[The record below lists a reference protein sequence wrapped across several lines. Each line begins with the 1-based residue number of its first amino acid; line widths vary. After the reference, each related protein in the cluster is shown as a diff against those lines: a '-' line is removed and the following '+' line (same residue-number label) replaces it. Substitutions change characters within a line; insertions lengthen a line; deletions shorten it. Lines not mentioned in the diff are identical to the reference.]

1 MTMTPVVSVLA
12 TTLASIAWRGIANWV
27 LSRSTTHDLE
37 DEGGRVIV
45 EVKEH
50 LSGARELLAA
60 AAALAVECQRSPRVE
75 QAYLVLWQPRTS
87 LDRTR
92 GEWTAFCESLRVE
105 VATRLR
111 LVCVQSS
118 DDLLIPDD
126 NLGRQLAHA
135 VRSAYEGPPHP
146 TTKID
151 RSYEVLKILSHRYVR
166 GESAIK
172 ISELQRQTGLSHP
185 SVARALKH
193 LQKYLV
199 RESDR
204 SVRLGAWPIENWVV
218 MRALAPKLRRTIAYT
233 DATGRSIDLSRMLT
247 RIKRMK
253 AAAVAVGGVVGARFW
268 QPDIDIDGTPRL
280 DLSVHA
286 PDGRANL
293 GFVEKLDVAL
303 EPSTDVANAPLVVH
317 WLVRA
322 DPLFTLSED
331 GLQIADPIEILL
343 DLEELRF
350 TEQIGAFRKHLV
362 RAK

>member
-1 MTMTPVVSVLA
+1 MDPVVSVLA
-12 TTLASIAWRGIANWV
+12 TTLASIAWKGIANWV
-27 LSRSTTHDLE
+27 LSRSATHDLE

-45 EVKEH
+45 EVKAR
-50 LSGARELLAA
+50 LAGARELLAA
-60 AAALAVECQRSPRVE
+60 AAALAVECQRSPLLE
-75 QAYLVLWQPRTS
+75 QAYLVLWEPRTS

-92 GEWTAFCESLRVE
+92 REWTALCETLRVD
-105 VATRLR
+105 VAMRLR

-118 DDLLIPDD
+118 EDLLIPDD
-126 NLGRQLAHA
+126 KFGSQLAHA
-135 VRSAYEGPPHP
+135 VRSAYEDHSSP

-185 SVARALKH
+185 TVARDLRH
-193 LQKYLV
+193 LQKYVV

-204 SVRLGAWPIENWVV
+204 SVRLRAWPMENWVV
-218 MRALAPKLRRTIAYT
+218 MRALAPQLRRTVAYT
-233 DATGRSIDLSRMLT
+233 DATGRSIDLDRLLT
-247 RIKRMK
+247 RLKRMK
-253 AAAVAVGGVVGARFW
+253 AATVAVGGVVGARFW

-286 PDGRANL
+286 PEGRADL
-293 GFVEKLDVAL
+293 SFVEKLDVAL
-303 EPSTDVANAPLVVH
+303 QPSTDVADAPLVVH
-317 WLVRA
+317 SVVRA
-322 DPLFTLSED
+322 DPLFALSGD

-350 TEQIGAFRKHLV
+350 TEQVSTFRKHWM